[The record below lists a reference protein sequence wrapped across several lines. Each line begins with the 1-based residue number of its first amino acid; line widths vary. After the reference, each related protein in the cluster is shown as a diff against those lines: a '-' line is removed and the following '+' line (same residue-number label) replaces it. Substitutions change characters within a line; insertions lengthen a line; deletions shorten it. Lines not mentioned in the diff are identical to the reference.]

1 MFAKM
6 NLFLPLGVKYWP
18 VLVKTFAGVFMFRK
32 QSPHLMA
39 RILTN
44 LLQKAR
50 AIVWHLKNNC
60 KKSLFSFKSNEIVN
74 KESYVSDR

>member
-1 MFAKM
+1 M

-18 VLVKTFAGVFMFRK
+18 VLVKTFVGCFLVRK

-44 LLQKAR
+44 LLQK
-50 AIVWHLKNNC
+50 
-60 KKSLFSFKSNEIVN
+60 SLRNRLASQK
-74 KESYVSDR
+74 

>member
-1 MFAKM
+1 
-6 NLFLPLGVKYWP
+6 
-18 VLVKTFAGVFMFRK
+18 MFRK

-44 LLQKAR
+44 LLQKKAR

-60 KKSLFSFKSNEIVN
+60 KKKKSFFSFKSNEIVN

>member
-1 MFAKM
+1 M
-6 NLFLPLGVKYWP
+6 NLFSPLGVKYWP

-44 LLQKAR
+44 LLQKSSRNRLASQ
-50 AIVWHLKNNC
+50 K
-60 KKSLFSFKSNEIVN
+60 
-74 KESYVSDR
+74 

>member
-1 MFAKM
+1 MPKM

-18 VLVKTFAGVFMFRK
+18 VLVKTFAGVFMLRK

-44 LLQKAR
+44 LLQKSSRNRLASQ
-50 AIVWHLKNNC
+50 K
-60 KKSLFSFKSNEIVN
+60 
-74 KESYVSDR
+74 

>member
-1 MFAKM
+1 M

-18 VLVKTFAGVFMFRK
+18 VLVKTFAGCFLVRK

-44 LLQKAR
+44 LLQKKLAQSFGISKII
-50 AIVWHLKNNC
+50 A
-60 KKSLFSFKSNEIVN
+60 KKVVL
-74 KESYVSDR
+74 

>member
-18 VLVKTFAGVFMFRK
+18 VLVKTFAGVFMLRK

-44 LLQKAR
+44 LLQKSSRNRLASQ
-50 AIVWHLKNNC
+50 K
-60 KKSLFSFKSNEIVN
+60 
-74 KESYVSDR
+74 

>member
-1 MFAKM
+1 
-6 NLFLPLGVKYWP
+6 
-18 VLVKTFAGVFMFRK
+18 MFRK

-44 LLQKAR
+44 LLQKSSRNRLASQKII
-50 AIVWHLKNNC
+50 A
-60 KKSLFSFKSNEIVN
+60 KKSFFSFKSNEIVN

>member
-1 MFAKM
+1 MPKM

-44 LLQKAR
+44 LLQKSSRNRLASQ
-50 AIVWHLKNNC
+50 K
-60 KKSLFSFKSNEIVN
+60 
-74 KESYVSDR
+74 